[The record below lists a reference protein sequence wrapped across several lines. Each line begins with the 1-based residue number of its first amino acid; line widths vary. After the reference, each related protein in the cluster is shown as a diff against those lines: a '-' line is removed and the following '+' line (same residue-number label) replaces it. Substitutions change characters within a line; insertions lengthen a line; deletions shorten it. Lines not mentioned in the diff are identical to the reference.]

1 MVHTGHIGI
10 NDGSAVVREVHVF
23 AGNAGEDLA
32 GLRAKVDDIIAGH
45 TNGDWS
51 TAVGKAVK
59 RYVNSVSKVSRMTG
73 THISVTHA
81 PLRSG
86 TPNGIAWKALYTAT
100 TPG

>member
-1 MVHTGHIGI
+1 
-10 NDGSAVVREVHVF
+10 
-23 AGNAGEDLA
+23 
-32 GLRAKVDDIIAGH
+32 
-45 TNGDWS
+45 
-51 TAVGKAVK
+51 
-59 RYVNSVSKVSRMTG
+59 VSKVSRMTG